1 MDKNRYHDSNQTVDF
16 VCELEG
22 EVYNIEMNNNTSISS
37 LERNVS
43 YVHELYKSKMQRG
56 GTYNYQKTIQI
67 NLNNFS
73 FVGND
78 KTMEEYQLRNEDGVI
93 LTDKIKIIFIY
104 FPKIRKKL
112 YNGDELTKLKKLLL
126 VFNE

>member
-73 FVGND
+73 FFLND

>member
-16 VCELEG
+16 ACELEG

-73 FVGND
+73 FLGND

>member
-16 VCELEG
+16 ACELEG

-104 FPKIRKKL
+104 FPKIRR
-112 YNGDELTKLKKLLL
+112 
-126 VFNE
+126 

>member
-73 FVGND
+73 FVGNHE
-78 KTMEEYQLRNEDGVI
+78 TIETYQLRNEKGEV
-93 LTDKIKIIFIY
+93 LTDKIKIIYIY
-104 FPKIRKKL
+104 FPRKFRTTRRL
-112 YNGDELTKLKKLLL
+112 H
-126 VFNE
+126 

>member
-16 VCELEG
+16 ACELEG

-37 LERNVS
+37 LERNIS
-43 YVHELYKSKMQRG
+43 YVQELYKSKMQRG

>member
-16 VCELEG
+16 ACELEG